1 MKNDIKIIEK
11 WIDENFNYDRP
22 IGILNLNEALNNKS
36 FKIFGNINGIYIIR
50 NLINNKKYIGS
61 TSEMSNR
68 INRHLYD
75 LFNKIHHSIKLQNSI
90 NEYKFDN
97 FEIRIYSILNIPD
110 REFLF
115 DIEEFL
121 IKTYNTVKEGFNMIL
136 DSREYLYGENKP
148 NSILNNE
155 AVLFIR
161 NNINK
166 YYIEEFAEMFGV
178 TKNVISGVIHLRSW
192 NYLECIPNNYN
203 PPKSVRSKEQLSKED
218 ILFIRENASE
228 YSNKEFQEMF
238 SISKTTVSNIIRL
251 KVRKEPEYIPENYS
265 IPERHIQKKKILS
278 KEDVLFIRN
287 NCRNYT
293 REELSQMFGLSVSN
307 ISAIVHLK
315 SWTNQ
320 EYIPDNYIIPS
331 KIGKN
336 DSSKEKR

>member
-1 MKNDIKIIEK
+1 MKNNIKIIEK
-11 WIDENFNYDRP
+11 WINSNFDYNKP
-22 IGILNLNEALNNKS
+22 IGILNLKEAINNKS
-36 FKIFGNINGIYIIR
+36 FKVFGNINGIYIIR
-50 NLINNKKYIGS
+50 NLITDAKYIGS
-61 TSEMSNR
+61 TSEMSKR

-75 LFNKIHHSIKLQNSI
+75 LFNKTHHSIKLQNSI

-97 FEIRIYSILNIPD
+97 FEIRIYKISDIQNRD
-110 REFLF
+110 FLF

-121 IKTYNTVKEGFNMIL
+121 IRKFDTVKNGFNMVI

-192 NYLECIPNNYN
+192 NYPECIPENYN
-203 PPKSVRSKEQLSKED
+203 PPKSVRSKEQLTKED
-218 ILFIRENASE
+218 VLFIRENATE

-238 SISKTTVSNIIRL
+238 SISKTTVSNIIKL

-265 IPERHIQKKKILS
+265 IPDRHISKKKKLT
-278 KEDVLFIRN
+278 KEDILFIRN
-287 NCRNYT
+287 NCREYT
-293 REELSQMFGLSVSN
+293 RDEFCEMFGSCKST
-307 ISAIVHLK
+307 ISDIVHLK
-315 SWTNQ
+315 CYNNP
-320 EYIPDNYIIPS
+320 EFIPDNYVIPN
-331 KIGKN
+331 KIGQK
-336 DSSKEKR
+336 

>member
-1 MKNDIKIIEK
+1 MKNNINIIEK
-11 WIDENFNYDRP
+11 WVNNNFNYNKP
-22 IGILNLNEALNNKS
+22 TGILNLSEALNNKS
-36 FKIFGNINGIYIIR
+36 FKVFGNINGIYIIR
-50 NLINNKKYIGS
+50 NLIDDKKYIGS
-61 TSEMSNR
+61 TSEMSFR

-75 LFNKIHHSIKLQNSI
+75 LFKQIHHSKKLQDSI
-90 NEYKFDN
+90 NKFGFDN
-97 FEIRIYSILNIPD
+97 FELRIYSISNIFD

-121 IKTYNTVKEGFNMIL
+121 IRTYNSVEEGFNMIV

-155 AVLFIR
+155 SVLFIR

-166 YYIEEFAEMFGV
+166 YYIEEFADMFGV

-192 NYLECIPNNYN
+192 NYPECIPENYN

-238 SISKTTVSNIIRL
+238 LISKTTVSNIIRL

-265 IPERHIQKKKILS
+265 IPERHIQKKKYLS
-278 KEDVLFIRN
+278 KEDILFIRN

-293 REELSQMFGLSVSN
+293 RNELSEMFGLSLSN

-331 KIGKN
+331 KIGK
-336 DSSKEKR
+336 E